1 MIRVTLLAIIAGYA
15 DTIGYLHLN
24 AFAGLMTGNT
34 IFMGIELATQK
45 YSQAASHALIIVMF
59 VVGVVFGRLLIRMG
73 ARTWIALTFTSF
85 LLILYS
91 FAGTFWG
98 ALLLALGMGVQNSAA
113 NRFAG
118 VTLNHVFITGNLRK
132 LGEELASWI
141 WPTPGKRMNRD
152 SIIFALAWLGYA
164 LGAVAGA
171 LAADLIGKPL
181 IVAACILPFVM
192 INHEAKDQVNIVPAK

>member
-34 IFMGIELATQK
+34 IFMGIELATSK
-45 YSQAASHALIIVMF
+45 YSQAASHAVIILMFLI
-59 VVGVVFGRLLIRMG
+59 GVILGRLMIRMG
-73 ARTWIALTFTSF
+73 AKVWFALTFTSI
-85 LLILYS
+85 LLVICS

-98 ALLLALGMGVQNSAA
+98 ALLLALGMGIQNSAA

-118 VTLNHVFITGNLRK
+118 ITLNPLNHVFITGNLQK

-141 WPTPGKRMNRD
+141 WPAPGKQMKRE

-164 LGAVAGA
+164 IGAAAGA
-171 LAADLIGKPL
+171 LAANFVNKPL
-181 IVAACILPFVM
+181 IVAACILPFIM
-192 INHEAKDQVNIVPAK
+192 LNHEGKD

>member
-34 IFMGIELATQK
+34 IFMGIELATSK
-45 YSQAASHALIIVMF
+45 YSQAASHTVIILMFLI
-59 VVGVVFGRLLIRMG
+59 GVILGRLMIRMG
-73 ARTWIALTFTSF
+73 AKVWLALTFTSI
-85 LLILYS
+85 LLVICS

-98 ALLLALGMGVQNSAA
+98 ALLLALGMGIQNSAA

-118 VTLNHVFITGNLRK
+118 IFLNHVFITGNLQKR
-132 LGEELASWI
+132 GEELASWI
-141 WPTPGKRMNRD
+141 WPAPGKQMKRE

-164 LGAVAGA
+164 VGAAAGA
-171 LAADLIGKPL
+171 LAADLIDKHL
-181 IVAACILPFVM
+181 IVAAFILPFL
-192 INHEAKDQVNIVPAK
+192 ICSITKSR

>member
-34 IFMGIELATQK
+34 IFMGIELATSK
-45 YSQAASHALIIVMF
+45 YSQAASHAVIILMFLI
-59 VVGVVFGRLLIRMG
+59 GVILGRLMIRMG
-73 ARTWIALTFTSF
+73 AKVWLALTFTSI
-85 LLILYS
+85 LLVICS

-98 ALLLALGMGVQNSAA
+98 ALLLALGMGIQNPAA

-118 VTLNHVFITGNLRK
+118 ITLNHVFITGNLQK

-141 WPTPGKRMNRD
+141 WPASGKQMKRE

-164 LGAVAGA
+164 IGAAAGA
-171 LAADLIGKPL
+171 LAADLVNKPL

-192 INHEAKDQVNIVPAK
+192 LNHEAKD

>member
-1 MIRVTLLAIIAGYA
+1 MIR
-15 DTIGYLHLN
+15 YLHLN

-34 IFMGIELATQK
+34 IFMGIELATSK
-45 YSQAASHALIIVMF
+45 YSQAASHAVIILMFLI
-59 VVGVVFGRLLIRMG
+59 GVILGRLMIRMG
-73 ARTWIALTFTSF
+73 AKVWLALTFTSI
-85 LLILYS
+85 LLVICS

-118 VTLNHVFITGNLRK
+118 VTLNPVFITGNLQK

-171 LAADLIGKPL
+171 LAADLIGKP
-181 IVAACILPFVM
+181 
-192 INHEAKDQVNIVPAK
+192 